1 MSEIRDLRLESYGP
15 DGFGGSLQDFQES
28 LELKNA
34 KNGYANSNKRHI
46 QTQMTMQNAVAFVL
60 GNPDSWCFRCVC
72 YLTSGSSHAQ
82 LSTFV

>member
-28 LELKNA
+28 LEV
-34 KNGYANSNKRHI
+34 KNGYANSNNRHI